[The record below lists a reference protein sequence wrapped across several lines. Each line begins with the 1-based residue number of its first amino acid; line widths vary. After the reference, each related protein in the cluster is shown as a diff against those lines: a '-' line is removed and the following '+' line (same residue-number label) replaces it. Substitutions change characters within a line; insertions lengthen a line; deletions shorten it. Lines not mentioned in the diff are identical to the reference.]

1 MNPWESN
8 YKTHQGNFGLGR
20 AIAYYTGQ
28 CIPVM
33 IPLNDSQKYDLVIDS
48 PDKGLQRV
56 SVKTTQGKSKSR
68 KFQVQLKNS
77 TLGSDHNTI
86 RRFDNTTCDIL
97 FIVTIDGNI
106 YEIPTSNVNATCSI
120 TLNEDY
126 DQYLVRL

>member
-48 PDKGLQRV
+48 SDKGLQRV
-56 SVKTTQGKSKSR
+56 SVKTTQGKSKSG